1 MKKDRKK
8 EDFADIAV
16 TDVCKSYGDKKVLVD
31 FSRIFECGKTYC
43 ICGESGAGKTTLLR
57 LIMRLEKAD
66 SGQITG
72 LSQKKI
78 AAVFQEDR
86 LLDYADAVSNIRLV
100 NTDNDR
106 SAVISAMNAVGLT
119 DCENQPVTELSGGM
133 RRRVAILR
141 AVLSD
146 FDLLLLDEPFK
157 GLDEHSKELTVNLIK
172 EKTIG
177 KTVIIV
183 SHDISEAA
191 MMSAEI
197 VNLKEK

>member
-1 MKKDRKK
+1 MKKERKN
-8 EDFADIAV
+8 EDFADIV
-16 TDVCKSYGDKKVLVD
+16 ITDISKSYGEKKVLEN
-31 FSRIFECGKTYC
+31 FSFTFGCGKTYC
-43 ICGESGAGKTTLLR
+43 ICAESGAGKTTLLR
-57 LIMRLEKAD
+57 LIMGLEKVD
-66 SGQITG
+66 SGQISG
-72 LSQKKI
+72 AARKKI

-106 SAVISAMNAVGLT
+106 AAVISAMNAVGLT

-141 AVLSD
+141 AALAD

-157 GLDEHSKELTVNLIK
+157 GLDEHSKELTVNFIK
-172 EKTIG
+172 EKSVG

-197 VNLKEK
+197 VNLK